1 MSEYRTHHIDKDKGF
16 LYVDYYK
23 TEDQDEEGKVIA
35 NIDIHN
41 LDVFYEDETHKNNP
55 RTQAII
61 NEAKEKLKT
70 MEFEVMTDIC
80 YDCGRVQSYGTM
92 KDINEDDF
100 DIFCDDC
107 FYKHQYKLVCH
118 ANVYPLQYFKSI
130 KDVRSWLLNHA
141 RIQLEMQDDV
151 RDFKDIGHAIDLRAS
166 NTEELAYYFDFTI
179 HIDRKRLII
188 RNKC

>member
-1 MSEYRTHHIDKDKGF
+1 MSEYRTHHIDKDAGF

-55 RTQAII
+55 KTQAII
-61 NEAKEKLKT
+61 NETKEKLKT

-92 KDINEDDF
+92 QDINEDDF

-107 FYKHQYKLVCH
+107 FYKHRYKLVCH
-118 ANVYPLQYFKSI
+118 ANVYPLQYFKSL
-130 KDVRSWLLNHA
+130 KDVRSWSFNHA
-141 RIQLEMQDDV
+141 RLQLEMQYDL
-151 RDFKDIGHAIDLRAS
+151 RDPKDIGHDVNLKLLD
-166 NTEELAYYFDFTI
+166 TYELAEYFDFTLETNV
-179 HIDRKRLII
+179 KP
-188 RNKC
+188 KQ